1 MLTRAG
7 LLTYLA
13 QTLHALAVAADVP
26 ETDSAAGYA
35 YALDQAFA
43 ALGVPESDS
52 TTSLPATVTA
62 PGRAVARYYALET
75 LWTALAA
82 RVDTSRR
89 EPGETVAVI
98 TERNAQRFAQ
108 VADLLTQAKAQAAA
122 LGVPVDVAPAL
133 ELDRILLDYLTPRTG
148 GW

>member
-13 QTLHALAVAADVP
+13 QTLHPLAIAAGVD
-26 ETDSAAGYA
+26 ETDTASGYA
-35 YALDQAFA
+35 YAIDQAFA
-43 ALGVPESDS
+43 TLGTVSSNSSTALAD
-52 TTSLPATVTA
+52 TYTA
-62 PGRAVARYYALET
+62 QGRAVARYYALET
-75 LWTALAA
+75 IWTALAA

-89 EPGETVAVI
+89 EPGETVAVV
-98 TERNAQRFAQ
+98 TERNNQRFAQ
-108 VADLLTQAKAQAAA
+108 VAELLKAAKAQAAA

-133 ELDRILLDYLTPRTG
+133 ELDRILLDFLTPRTG